1 MKTKTNI
8 YTALGFIIQLMIIA
22 SLAYW
27 YTLLANHP
35 ADEAVNLYATNLP
48 KVFQDQ
54 SGLMLAH
61 AGLAVL
67 SMIFYG
73 LARKCSAER
82 SVRNVLSGLIF
93 LDAIVLIILLIA
105 LY

>member
-1 MKTKTNI
+1 MKAKTNI
-8 YTALGFIIQLMIIA
+8 YIALGFIIQLLIIA

-27 YTLLANHP
+27 YTLLGNHP
-35 ADEAVNLYATNLP
+35 ADEAVKLYATNLP
-48 KVFQDQ
+48 NFFQEQ
-54 SGLMLAH
+54 SAVMLVHGA
-61 AGLAVL
+61 LAIL
-67 SMIFYG
+67 SMIFYSV
-73 LARKCSAER
+73 ARKYSTDR